1 MNDDFSIPFSLF
13 DVPEIEEFVG
23 RKEEL
28 IRIKEAFQDHGSQ
41 RKVVLLCG
49 LGGIGK
55 TQLAVAFF
63 KRHRDT
69 YPAIFWFNGKNEDTL
84 KQSFAGV
91 AKRLYKEYPSS
102 TLLRTAAEEKDAN
115 QIVTTVNQWLSM
127 RGNDQWILVFDNV
140 DNPKLPGISDPQ
152 AYDIRSYF
160 PEAHQGSI
168 LITTRSSRLEIGKVV
183 FVRKLVDIQESITIL
198 ASMSGREN
206 LNQGNC
212 KILLVQKF
220 YY

>member
-1 MNDDFSIPFSLF
+1 MKENFSIPFSLF
-13 DVPEIEEFVG
+13 GVPEIEHFVG
-23 RKEEL
+23 REEEL
-28 IRIKEAFQDHGSQ
+28 KRIKEAFQDHGSQ

-55 TQLAVAFF
+55 TQLAVAFL
-63 KRHRDT
+63 KRHRDI

-91 AKRLYKEYPSS
+91 AKRLHKEYPSS
-102 TLLRTAAEEKDAN
+102 MLLKTAAEGKDAN
-115 QIVTTVNQWLSM
+115 QIVTVINQWLSI
-127 RGNDQWILVFDNV
+127 RGNDQWISVFDNV
-140 DNPKLPGISDPQ
+140 DNPKLPRISDPQ

-168 LITTRSSRLEIGKVV
+168 LITTRSSRLTIGEVV
-183 FVRKLVDIQESITIL
+183 SVKKLVDIQESITIL

-206 LNQGNC
+206 LDQGNC
-212 KILLVQKF
+212 IIILVQRF